1 MVKVFGDHI
10 KEIVKTQSII
20 NKMKKYPLNK
30 IKKIEKIGTVI
41 TVTYDDDT
49 KFQLE
54 DDVVFEKDLIN
65 ENDQPLVDHCI

>member
-1 MVKVFGDHI
+1 MVKVFGAHI
-10 KEIVKTQSII
+10 KVIAKTQFII
-20 NKMKKYPLNK
+20 SEMKKYPLNK
-30 IKKIEKIGTVI
+30 IKKIEKVGMII

-65 ENDQPLVDHCI
+65 NNDQPLVDHCI

>member
-1 MVKVFGDHI
+1 MLGVHI
-10 KEIVKTQSII
+10 KEIVQTQSMISE
-20 NKMKKYPLNK
+20 MKKYPLNK
-30 IKKIEKIGTVI
+30 IKKIEKVGMII